1 MIDVDL
7 ARRLRDAGLRWR
19 PSPGDRFVVERLV
32 DSDEGVGDVFTLSDM
47 TIEAHE
53 HPTGTV
59 LGFNGTTEWALDS
72 VAADDALWLPRE
84 DQLRELLGSTFVSL
98 TRVLVDGEPLAYRV
112 TVALDGAAATGPD
125 SVHVAADP
133 ETAYAHALLAYVD
146 ASLRLD
152 GPEEADEPSTDGLR
166 GDAGLDGDA
175 TK

>member
-32 DSDEGVGDVFTLSDM
+32 DSDEGVGEVFTLSDM

-84 DQLRELLGSTFVSL
+84 DQLRELLGTTFVSL

-112 TVALDGAAATGPD
+112 TLALDGVAATGPD

-152 GPEEADEPSTDGLR
+152 DPEEADEPSTDGLR
-166 GDAGLDGDA
+166 GDAGRDGDA

>member
-1 MIDVDL
+1 
-7 ARRLRDAGLRWR
+7 
-19 PSPGDRFVVERLV
+19 
-32 DSDEGVGDVFTLSDM
+32 
-47 TIEAHE
+47 
-53 HPTGTV
+53 V

-84 DQLRELLGSTFVSL
+84 DQLRELLGGTFVSL

-112 TVALDGAAATGPD
+112 TVALDGAAATGPG

-152 GPEEADEPSTDGLR
+152 DPEEVDGLR
-166 GDAGLDGDA
+166 GPDAELDGDA
-175 TK
+175 TS

>member
-53 HPTGTV
+53 HPSGTV

-84 DQLRELLGSTFVSL
+84 DQLRELLGTTFVSL

-112 TVALDGAAATGPD
+112 TLALALDGVAATGPD

-133 ETAYAHALLAYVD
+133 ETAYAHALLAYIDV
-146 ASLRLD
+146 SLRLD
-152 GPEEADEPSTDGLR
+152 GLDKNGDDAD
-166 GDAGLDGDA
+166 DGDA
-175 TK
+175 TR

>member
-19 PSPGDRFVVERLV
+19 PAPGDRFVVERLI
-32 DSDEGVGDVFTLSDM
+32 DGEDGVGDVFTLSDM

-84 DQLRELLGSTFVSL
+84 DQLRELLGSTFRSL
-98 TRVLVDGEPLAYRV
+98 DRIVVAGEPLAYRV
-112 TVALDGAAATGPD
+112 TVALGTPAATGSD
-125 SVHVAADP
+125 GVHVAADP

-152 GPEEADEPSTDGLR
+152 GPGGADGRDGTDGS
-166 GDAGLDGDA
+166 DGGSSD
-175 TK
+175 